1 MAEIKDKKPNAWLI
15 ALRKWNEGKGSWSM
29 PKKGS
34 KEYEEVRGLMGKGE
48 TPKDVPKE
56 APKDIPKE
64 APKAK
69 TGRLRDVPVVA
80 PAPVAP
86 AAPAGTVG
94 TAAIRKKKAAA
105 VPAVPA
111 VPVSAAPHVPQLPKK
126 PRPLMTVERKSV
138 VLA

>member
-86 AAPAGTVG
+86 CGNSCNSKEEGCGCTS
-94 TAAIRKKKAAA
+94 
-105 VPAVPA
+105 
-111 VPVSAAPHVPQLPKK
+111 SACCSCFCCSPCS
-126 PRPLMTVERKSV
+126 SV
-138 VLA
+138 A

>member
-1 MAEIKDKKPNAWLI
+1 MTEAKEKKPNAWLI
-15 ALRKWNEGKGSWSM
+15 ALRKWNEGKGSWAM

-56 APKDIPKE
+56 APKETPKE

-69 TGRLRDVPVVA
+69 TGRLRVAPPAPSTSTPIPGVVA
-80 PAPVAP
+80 PAPVRTKKST
-86 AAPAGTVG
+86 AAPV
-94 TAAIRKKKAAA
+94 A
-105 VPAVPA
+105 VAPPPSP
-111 VPVSAAPHVPQLPKK
+111 VPVAPVAPKK
-126 PRPLMTVERKSV
+126 VRMTVEKKNV